1 VTETVP
7 PEAHLPEAHA
17 ADHRRTSDVSPKV
30 ARRLRVSGAFL
41 LTGMAIEAVSLLWSH
56 PTSFLIYVGVGGLCL
71 AVGLGAYLF
80 SLVFT
85 K

>member
-1 VTETVP
+1 MVESQSD
-7 PEAHLPEAHA
+7 A
-17 ADHRRTSDVSPKV
+17 HRRTSDISPRV

-41 LTGMAIEAVSLLWSH
+41 LAGMAVEAVSLLWSH
-56 PTSFLIYVGVGGLCL
+56 PTSFLIFAGIGGLFL
-71 AVGLGAYLF
+71 LVGLGAYLF

>member
-1 VTETVP
+1 MSPDTPVESQL
-7 PEAHLPEAHA
+7 ES
-17 ADHRRTSDVSPKV
+17 HRRTSDVSPKV

-41 LTGMAIEAVSLLWSH
+41 LTGMAVEAVSLMWSH
-56 PTSFLIYVGVGGLCL
+56 PTSFLVFAGLGGFCL
-71 AVGLGAYLF
+71 LVGLGAYLF